1 MTKISE
7 LTQWEEDVYQ
17 LARTDKVEGGRAGTA
32 NVQATQ
38 LANRTLWLKAM
49 LESVKDSREHTFYRS
64 ATDPDGTKTGLAGT
78 TDGEV
83 FRVAQGLESDSSFK
97 YYLNDG
103 GSAKEVAD
111 FPGMFAVKN
120 LVPLNATTRYSSS
133 SEGGEFA
140 FGEKYDTVT
149 LDREGNVLWFTR
161 GNQYV
166 SLIDSEF
173 PQLSAQSLTVDGQK
187 VDPRGTLPGDDRDNL
202 VALSAASK
210 YLSLSNEGEFAFG
223 AKFDTLTMDDQGN
236 VLWFTRGGKYVS
248 YLDSEFPLIKASR
261 LVINGQELDAAG
273 TLPGAERD
281 NLLTLSEMARFS
293 SSAGEYEFNPKKWV
307 LVDADGN
314 ILFDVDSYLT
324 QSKLW
329 DEAYRKSSV
338 VEPQK
343 TNPLAPFTVT
353 DTAGKSQVRVFNMAA
368 SKEMQVT
375 DGNSNETSP
384 RAELLDRVVW
394 QSDRTDSAPGGL
406 FYAALPDLKEHAYI
420 ARPKLVGWGHSYME
434 NSQFLNKLAE
444 LTGLYGYNFGK
455 SSTTSTS
462 IASKQGGSRHY
473 YLPEGDTI
481 PASGSVNLLP
491 AVSGALRTFANGAMG
506 AIACTFGGV
515 EGLFGWD
522 GTAATFTR
530 SAEGDAVALTEQQPV
545 KVHPIT
551 TQPVTGGAPKGTRY
565 DLHDECINIFWLG
578 RNNISQLDTIISNA
592 IGMVEYLKNI
602 GKRVVILPDFPGS
615 GENTGTSASMQVAN
629 LNAALKARF
638 PEYYC
643 EIDGVDLLQNFINH
657 HNPDFAGD
665 VEDVTSGVTP
675 RSLRYDWLH
684 PSQGLSGNGKSLS
697 PENALYVGADVNAQ
711 FVYEFIKRKG
721 WL

>member
-64 ATDPDGTKTGLAGT
+64 ATDPDGTKAGLAGT

-97 YYLNDG
+97 YYLNDSG
-103 GSAKEVAD
+103 AAKEVAD

-149 LDREGNVLWFTR
+149 LDKDGNVLWFTR

-173 PQLSAQSLTVDGQK
+173 PQLSAKSLTVDGQK

-281 NLLTLSEMARFS
+281 NLLALSGVARFS

-307 LVDADGN
+307 LVDAEGN
-314 ILFDVDSYLT
+314 VIFDVDEYLARAP
-324 QSKLW
+324 QW
-329 DEAYRKSSV
+329 DEAYRKSQT

-353 DTAGKSQVRVFNMAA
+353 DTAGKSQVRVFNM
-368 SKEMQVT
+368 VT
-375 DGNSNETSP
+375 AHWMN
-384 RAELLDRVVW
+384 
-394 QSDRTDSAPGGL
+394 
-406 FYAALPDLKEHAYI
+406 
-420 ARPKLVGWGHSYME
+420 
-434 NSQFLNKLAE
+434 
-444 LTGLYGYNFGK
+444 
-455 SSTTSTS
+455 
-462 IASKQGGSRHY
+462 
-473 YLPEGDTI
+473 
-481 PASGSVNLLP
+481 
-491 AVSGALRTFANGAMG
+491 
-506 AIACTFGGV
+506 
-515 EGLFGWD
+515 
-522 GTAATFTR
+522 
-530 SAEGDAVALTEQQPV
+530 
-545 KVHPIT
+545 
-551 TQPVTGGAPKGTRY
+551 
-565 DLHDECINIFWLG
+565 
-578 RNNISQLDTIISNA
+578 
-592 IGMVEYLKNI
+592 
-602 GKRVVILPDFPGS
+602 
-615 GENTGTSASMQVAN
+615 
-629 LNAALKARF
+629 
-638 PEYYC
+638 
-643 EIDGVDLLQNFINH
+643 
-657 HNPDFAGD
+657 
-665 VEDVTSGVTP
+665 
-675 RSLRYDWLH
+675 
-684 PSQGLSGNGKSLS
+684 
-697 PENALYVGADVNAQ
+697 
-711 FVYEFIKRKG
+711 
-721 WL
+721 